1 MVLEKYAIWILSQMR
16 RAYISFILI
25 VITIGSGWAQAPV
38 MEEQMVYGLQL
49 FNGKGY
55 AGSFCSKSEDTIYII
70 TGSENVLSPKMTLVY
85 YWPITR
91 KLQAGFK
98 TLNEKVEGTL
108 EILQNGKVIRNL
120 KRRTYTFYFAKGWY
134 AETSEIILNDKAK
147 EKYGEYTQAMDR
159 YYKLTKQYHD
169 KQRDYQKQMEEF
181 FAKIKERQK
190 SGMTPE
196 QYGPIPVPKEPA
208 PPAPPKFHV
217 QEPREEYI
225 VNLPAGRY
233 EIRLHASDGT
243 IFEGS
248 EKKVVSFTYRRSGK
262 IGYEIIPA
270 KRWTMPETSSDPAE
284 IIYLEG
290 KNTLY
295 FRPYIQTEY
304 NHLYY
309 SKLLDPQNEGHS
321 ELWRWINIKQIEK
334 GALHLIK
341 NGKVVSRIQEEPYSV
356 HQVPG
361 QELGYT
367 IAGYDKEKL
376 PGRGPSLVGYKVEF
390 EPGKGGQQIQLVDA
404 SGKVFP
410 GSLRELRAV
419 DVGEPRELYITA
431 VVLPL
436 VVAAPIFLWR
446 RRKLK

>member
-1 MVLEKYAIWILSQMR
+1 
-16 RAYISFILI
+16 
-25 VITIGSGWAQAPV
+25 
-38 MEEQMVYGLQL
+38 
-49 FNGKGY
+49 
-55 AGSFCSKSEDTIYII
+55 
-70 TGSENVLSPKMTLVY
+70 
-85 YWPITR
+85 
-91 KLQAGFK
+91 
-98 TLNEKVEGTL
+98 
-108 EILQNGKVIRNL
+108 
-120 KRRTYTFYFAKGWY
+120 
-134 AETSEIILNDKAK
+134 
-147 EKYGEYTQAMDR
+147 MDR

-196 QYGPIPVPKEPA
+196 QYGPIPVPKEQA
-208 PPAPPKFHV
+208 QPAPPKFYV

-225 VNLPAGRY
+225 VNLPVGRY
-233 EIRLHASDGT
+233 KIRLHAPDGT
-243 IFEGS
+243 IVEGS

-321 ELWRWINIKQIEK
+321 ELWRWVNIKQIEK
-334 GALHLIK
+334 KALHLIK

-390 EPGKGGQQIQLVDA
+390 EPGKGGQQIQLMDA
-404 SGKVFP
+404 SGKVVP

-419 DVGEPRELYITA
+419 DVGEPRKLYIAA

-436 VVAAPIFLWR
+436 VVGAPIFVWR
-446 RRKLK
+446 RKKLK